1 MARVLVTNDDGI
13 DSPGLHHLA
22 RALRAE
28 GHTVVVAAPDRD
40 ASGTSASIT
49 YPGPGEQL
57 TFQRRDLAELAD
69 VPAFAM
75 AAPPALITLIAIR
88 GGLGE
93 PPDVVVSGINR
104 GANTGHAIL
113 HSGTVGAALTAAAN
127 DCPAIAVS
135 LQFNDATGAIHW
147 EAATRYLPALLPVL
161 HREPTPIV
169 LNLNAPNLPMARLR
183 GLREAKLAAFGAVQT
198 TVQTGNGYI
207 ELALADT
214 EASREPGTDSALL
227 VEGYAT
233 VSAITP
239 IFEVPDVSLHEVVAS
254 IA

>member
-1 MARVLVTNDDGI
+1 M
-13 DSPGLHHLA
+13 
-22 RALRAE
+22 
-28 GHTVVVAAPDRD
+28 
-40 ASGTSASIT
+40 
-49 YPGPGEQL
+49 
-57 TFQRRDLAELAD
+57 
-69 VPAFAM
+69 
-75 AAPPALITLIAIR
+75 
-88 GGLGE
+88 
-93 PPDVVVSGINR
+93 
-104 GANTGHAIL
+104 
-113 HSGTVGAALTAAAN
+113 TAAAN